1 MDIRLAGPGDVPA
14 IMELEA
20 RHYIGNLG
28 ESDRAEGFISI
39 LHPADWFHATVAGG
53 GVHVGVTDAGVVA
66 GFIAVTPAP
75 PPSGASVSPIIR
87 AVLDLADTVEFNGR
101 LVAQQRFA
109 FRGPVLVDRSARGKG
124 LYSGFNHVTR
134 QAYAGRFDIGVL
146 FVSAD
151 NPRSLHTA
159 TTKLGAQ
166 PLAVF
171 DVDGSQYH
179 CLAFTF

>member
-1 MDIRLAGPGDVPA
+1 M
-14 IMELEA
+14 
-20 RHYIGNLG
+20 
-28 ESDRAEGFISI
+28 
-39 LHPADWFHATVAGG
+39 AGG

-179 CLAFTF
+179 FLAFTF